1 MVNIFLSFS
10 KIKIFKPIYSVLG
23 IGYIKIG
30 SGTVC
35 SLIPCAI
42 IFFLGENISFTNR
55 LIFLAIILMLS
66 FISLNIN
73 FEENGIEIKDPSF
86 VVIDEFAGMWI
97 SLIVS
102 DQLFLVIMSF
112 LLFRFF
118 DITKFLGIN
127 KIEKLNGSLGIMLD
141 DIVAGFYTLII
152 VILIKIFLV

>member
-1 MVNIFLSFS
+1 
-10 KIKIFKPIYSVLG
+10 
-23 IGYIKIG
+23 
-30 SGTVC
+30 
-35 SLIPCAI
+35 
-42 IFFLGENISFTNR
+42 
-55 LIFLAIILMLS
+55 MLS

-73 FEENGIEIKDPSF
+73 FEENGIENKDPSF

-102 DQLFLVIMSF
+102 DQLFLIIMSL

>member
-1 MVNIFLSFS
+1 M
-10 KIKIFKPIYSVLG
+10 
-23 IGYIKIG
+23 
-30 SGTVC
+30 
-35 SLIPCAI
+35 IPCAI

-55 LIFLAIILMLS
+55 LTLLAIILILS

-73 FEENGIEIKDPSF
+73 FEENGIENKDPSF

-102 DQLFLVIMSF
+102 DQLFLIIMSF

-141 DIVAGFYTLII
+141 DIVAGLYTLII

>member
-1 MVNIFLSFS
+1 M
-10 KIKIFKPIYSVLG
+10 
-23 IGYIKIG
+23 
-30 SGTVC
+30 
-35 SLIPCAI
+35 IPCAI

-55 LIFLAIILMLS
+55 LILLAIILMLS

-73 FEENGIEIKDPSF
+73 FEENGIENKDPSF

-97 SLIVS
+97 SLIAS
-102 DQLFLVIMSF
+102 DQFFLIIISF

-141 DIVAGFYTLII
+141 DIVAGLYTLII

>member
-1 MVNIFLSFS
+1 MCIRDR
-10 KIKIFKPIYSVLG
+10 IYSVLG

-30 SGTVC
+30 SGTFC
-35 SLIPCAI
+35 SLLPCFI
-42 IFFLGENISFTNR
+42 IFFIGENID
-55 LIFLAIILMLS
+55 LIFRLLLIVPILFLG

-73 FEENGIEIKDPSF
+73 FEEDGIESKDPSF

-97 SLIVS
+97 ALIIS
-102 DQLFLVIMSF
+102 DQLFLIIMSF

-141 DIVAGFYTLII
+141 DIVAGIYTLII
-152 VILIKIFLV
+152 VFFIKLFLV

>member
-1 MVNIFLSFS
+1 MSFS
-10 KIKIFKPIYSVLG
+10 KIKFFKPIYSVLG

-30 SGTVC
+30 SGTFC
-35 SLIPCAI
+35 SLLPCLI
-42 IFFLGENISFTNR
+42 IFLIGENLD
-55 LIFLAIILMLS
+55 LIFRLLILALTLLLG

-73 FEENGIEIKDPSF
+73 FQEDGIENKDPSF

-97 SLIVS
+97 ALIVS
-102 DQLFLVIMSF
+102 DQLFLIILSF

-141 DIVAGFYTLII
+141 DIVAGIYTLII
-152 VILIKIFLV
+152 VFFIKLFLV

>member
-1 MVNIFLSFS
+1 M
-10 KIKIFKPIYSVLG
+10 
-23 IGYIKIG
+23 
-30 SGTVC
+30 
-35 SLIPCAI
+35 IPCAI

-55 LIFLAIILMLS
+55 LILLAIILILS

-73 FEENGIEIKDPSF
+73 FEENGIENKDPSF

-141 DIVAGFYTLII
+141 DIVAGIYTLII
-152 VILIKIFLV
+152 VFFIKLFLV

>member
-1 MVNIFLSFS
+1 MYIQF
-10 KIKIFKPIYSVLG
+10 FKPVYSVLG

-30 SGTVC
+30 SGTFC
-35 SLIPCAI
+35 SLLPCFI
-42 IFFLGENISFTNR
+42 IFFIGENID
-55 LIFLAIILMLS
+55 LIFRLLLIVPILFLG

-73 FEENGIEIKDPSF
+73 FEEDGIESKDPSF

-97 SLIVS
+97 ALIIS
-102 DQLFLVIMSF
+102 DQLFLIIMSF

-141 DIVAGFYTLII
+141 DIVAGIYTLII
-152 VILIKIFLV
+152 VFFIKLFLV